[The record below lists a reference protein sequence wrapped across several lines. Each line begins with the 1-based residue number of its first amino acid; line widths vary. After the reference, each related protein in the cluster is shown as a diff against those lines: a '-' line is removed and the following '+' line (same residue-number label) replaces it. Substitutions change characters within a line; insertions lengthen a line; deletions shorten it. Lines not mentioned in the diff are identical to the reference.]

1 MTAVR
6 ALQVGLSKFFM
17 DGMGWLYLDG
27 QCYIEAAPDLADYS
41 PPCPPPE
48 TVCQLLLFYLPSW
61 P

>member
-1 MTAVR
+1 MTAVW
-6 ALQVGLSKFFM
+6 ALRVGLSKFFM

-27 QCYIEAAPDLADYS
+27 RSYIEAAPDLADYS